1 MGNTKRQGKSNP
13 LRYILASDRM
23 TRQGYSLEAINAY
36 LRDTPF
42 EEMVQTNLD
51 ALETRFAAEEDA
63 ESEEAQDRLEFARA
77 IMRSAAGLK

>member
-1 MGNTKRQGKSNP
+1 VGNTKRQGKSNP
-13 LRYILASDRM
+13 LHYILASDRM

-36 LRDTPF
+36 LRETPF

-51 ALETRFAAEEDA
+51 ALEARFAAEEDA

>member
-1 MGNTKRQGKSNP
+1 
-13 LRYILASDRM
+13 M

-36 LRDTPF
+36 LRETPF

-51 ALETRFAAEEDA
+51 ALEARFAAEEDA